1 MKLRLAF
8 FETASGSFAGSGLSG
23 LSIRPLVAFFET
35 APGSFAGSGIPGSLN
50 PPFSRW
56 DDFLTIEIIGVALLK
71 SQCSFL
77 ARSFWTARGFSAAEG
92 KIRGQNFLTGRP
104 ETSRVREKIQ
114 VQRERQ
120 AAERKTMATK
130 RASTSTLS
138 SAGQKKQ
145 KVLVQNIDDVTN
157 KAGDIVQSAE
167 QTLNDANAL
176 KKFSDTLK
184 KNFEDVQGEYN
195 SVRGSVEA
203 ALDTLREEK
212 SEVEQ
217 DLKKYKKEAA
227 DAKASL
233 ASKTNEL
240 LALVQQNGTDKAAW
254 EARVKELGEEINGLK
269 QTVES
274 HKPQIETLNKEKKEI
289 QTQLDAK
296 VTELSNLKNDHL
308 TEMQERLARAE
319 TEAEANRLSV
329 KEITEK
335 KEAAFQKLAGFDKM
349 VKDFSAAFQAMKEEI
364 QNNYDAAIEAY
375 KPREEAPA
383 ASSSSSNIPD
393 SASQVSD
400 GFDST
405 YSSESYN
412 FGRGGQRTPLSDS
425 FMGFAALDNARR
437 FDEFS
442 IFLTTKRKNFEAS
455 KQQAQ
460 AFFEDFFTVN
470 KQSKKIRG
478 APLKLINDFL
488 QEFFSVRV
496 DPTAAQDKGS
506 VLSKSNEVVSQFYTY
521 VSNRVQLASKN
532 KTSFLGMVRSDM
544 LA

>member
-1 MKLRLAF
+1 M
-8 FETASGSFAGSGLSG
+8 
-23 LSIRPLVAFFET
+23 
-35 APGSFAGSGIPGSLN
+35 
-50 PPFSRW
+50 
-56 DDFLTIEIIGVALLK
+56 
-71 SQCSFL
+71 
-77 ARSFWTARGFSAAEG
+77 RSFWVARSFSAAEG

-157 KAGDIVQSAE
+157 KAEDIVQSAE

-184 KNFEDVQGEYN
+184 KNFEDVQGEYD

-203 ALDTLREEK
+203 ALGALREEK
-212 SEVEQ
+212 SEVEE
-217 DLKKYKKEAA
+217 DLKKYKKDAA
-227 DAKASL
+227 DANASL
-233 ASKTNEL
+233 TSKTNEL
-240 LALVQQNGTDKAAW
+240 LALVQKNETDKAAW

-274 HKPQIETLNKEKKEI
+274 HKPQIETLKKEKETI
-289 QTQLDAK
+289 QSQLDAK

-349 VKDFSAAFQAMKEEI
+349 VKDFSAAFQTMKEEI

-383 ASSSSSNIPD
+383 SSSNIPD

-405 YSSESYN
+405 YSCESYN

-425 FMGFAALDNARR
+425 FMGFAALDNPSR
-437 FDEFS
+437 FDQFS
-442 IFLTTKRKNFEAS
+442 HFLGTKGKNFEAS
-455 KQQAQ
+455 KEQAG
-460 AFFEDFFTVN
+460 AFFQDFFTVN

-478 APLKLINDFL
+478 APLKVINDFL
-488 QEFFSVRV
+488 HEFFSVRV
-496 DPTAAQDKGS
+496 DPSASQDKGS
-506 VLSKSNEVVSQFYTY
+506 VLSKNNEVVSQFYTY

-532 KTSFLGMVRSDM
+532 KTSFLGMVRSEM